1 MDIQYN
7 RNEETKTVK
16 VAKTSRTQ
24 NGDVGE
30 THSDSTNGK
39 EDEKMEAANT
49 AGVDSTID
57 DEELL
62 DLNDDNEIETTVI
75 FLPNVWSLMPNSIEY
90 QKIVDAYKNYI
101 ENPPDEEASTQKQ
114 ESKQTEQTSDK
125 AQADPNGLAKEST
138 DANQA
143 GAGAVDASDASKSIK
158 ALISYLKI
166 ILLIFHELI

>member
-24 NGDVGE
+24 NGDIAE
-30 THSDSTNGK
+30 THSDSSNGK
-39 EDEKMEAANT
+39 EDEKMEANT
-49 AGVDSTID
+49 ADVDSTID

-114 ESKQTEQTSDK
+114 ESKQTEQSSDK
-125 AQADPNGLAKEST
+125 AQADPNSLAKEST
-138 DANQA
+138 DATQA
-143 GAGAVDASDASKSIK
+143 GAGTVDAIDASKSIK
-158 ALISYLKI
+158 ALIYLI
-166 ILLIFHELI
+166 

>member
-1 MDIQYN
+1 LDIQYN

-24 NGDVGE
+24 NGDIAE
-30 THSDSTNGK
+30 THSDSSNGK
-39 EDEKMEAANT
+39 EDEKMEANT
-49 AGVDSTID
+49 ADVDSTID

-114 ESKQTEQTSDK
+114 ESKQTEQSSDK
-125 AQADPNGLAKEST
+125 AQADPNSLAKEST
-138 DANQA
+138 DATQA
-143 GAGAVDASDASKSIK
+143 GAGTVDAIDASKSIK
-158 ALISYLKI
+158 ALIYLI
-166 ILLIFHELI
+166 

>member
-16 VAKTSRTQ
+16 VAKTTRTQ

-30 THSDSTNGK
+30 THSDRSNGK
-39 EDEKMEAANT
+39 DDDKTEGNT

-101 ENPPDEEASTQKQ
+101 ENPPDEEASTLKQ

-125 AQADPNGLAKEST
+125 AQADPNGLVKEST

-166 ILLIFHELI
+166 IIFVFKI